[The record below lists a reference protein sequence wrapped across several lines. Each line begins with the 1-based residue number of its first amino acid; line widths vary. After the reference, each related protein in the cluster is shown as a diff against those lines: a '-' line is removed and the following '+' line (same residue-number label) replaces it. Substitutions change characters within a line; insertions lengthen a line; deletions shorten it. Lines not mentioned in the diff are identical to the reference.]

1 MPDVTATLKD
11 AAYVTVGLG
20 VLGFQKAQVRRVELQ
35 KQLEQL
41 QTQLEQLPKQ
51 LEQLPKQFEQQRKFI
66 EAQLAEALAK
76 LAEATKAF
84 QGLARDL
91 DARIEPVREQ
101 VGAQIDAVE
110 GYLPEQVRDIVKQAR
125 AAARERQT
133 VVRSRL
139 GLTTAAA

>member
-1 MPDVTATLKD
+1 MADVTATLKD

-35 KQLEQL
+35 KQLEQ
-41 QTQLEQLPKQ
+41 
-51 LEQLPKQFEQQRKFI
+51 QRKVI
-66 EAQLAEALAK
+66 ETQVAEGLAK
-76 LAEATKAF
+76 LTEASKTF

-110 GYLPEQVRDIVKQAR
+110 GYLPEQVRDLVKQAR

-133 VVRSRL
+133 LVRSRL

>member
-1 MPDVTATLKD
+1 MADVTATLKD

-35 KQLEQL
+35 KQLEQ
-41 QTQLEQLPKQ
+41 
-51 LEQLPKQFEQQRKFI
+51 QRKVI
-66 EAQLAEALAK
+66 ETQVAEGLAK
-76 LAEATKAF
+76 LTEASKTV

-110 GYLPEQVRDIVKQAR
+110 GYLPEQVRDLVKQAR

-133 VVRSRL
+133 LVRSRL